1 MPTIVHFDIPVD
13 DLERAKRF
21 CARLFGWKFEKPIE
35 KMEYY
40 LIDTED
46 LERNPGPGGGMG
58 KREMAEQKIMNY
70 IGVTSVDE
78 YLAKIENLGGKVLM
92 QKTAVT
98 GMGYLAI
105 CMDTEN
111 NPFGLWEGD
120 QEAQ

>member
-1 MPTIVHFDIPVD
+1 MPTIVHFDIPAD

-21 CARLFGWKFEKPIE
+21 YARLFGWKFEKPIE
-35 KMEYY
+35 TMEYY
-40 LIDTED
+40 LVDTED
-46 LERNPGPGGGMG
+46 LEGNPGIGGGMG
-58 KREMAEQKIMNY
+58 KREMADQKIMNY

-111 NPFGLWEGD
+111 NPFGLWEEN